1 IGYTLYDFID
11 DEVQKARIRS
21 LVNASGNIDD
31 LEIKIKSISKDD
43 TETRSCLLS
52 LYVHPDEEIPI
63 VHGIIHDITNIKK
76 AEYANLQTEKL
87 AANERLIRMLA
98 HEIRNPLNNIV
109 LSVEHL
115 MPDAGEEQKDFLG
128 IIQRNS

>member
-1 IGYTLYDFID
+1 HELKASEMKYRNLFESSRDAVFIADTQLAFVEVNHSAQTLLQPKTGTLIGYTLYDFID

-76 AEYANLQTEKL
+76 AEYANLQTE
-87 AANERLIRMLA
+87 
-98 HEIRNPLNNIV
+98 
-109 LSVEHL
+109 
-115 MPDAGEEQKDFLG
+115 
-128 IIQRNS
+128 